1 MYNTFMDRSEFEQLV
16 QEAILDLPQHIRNK
30 MENVAVVIEDEAS
43 AEHLRKGGIRGGS
56 LLLGLYEGVPRTRRG
71 PGYTLV
77 LPDKITI
84 FRKAIEAVAQSPE
97 AVKAQVKSTV
107 WHEIAHHFG
116 FSEGQVQKLARKR
129 GRT

>member
-1 MYNTFMDRSEFEQLV
+1 MDRAEFEKLV
-16 QEAILDLPQHIRNK
+16 REAILALPREIRAK
-30 MENVAVVIEDEAS
+30 MDNVAVVIEDEAS
-43 AEHLRKGGIRGGS
+43 AQQLRKGGIRGGGI
-56 LLLGLYEGVPRTRRG
+56 LLGLYEGVPRTRRG

-84 FRKAIEAVAQSPE
+84 FQKAIEMIAQTPE
-97 AVKAQVKSTV
+97 QIKAQVRSTV

-129 GRT
+129 GKT